1 MSFKNE
7 FINFEISKC
16 YFILFLFVTLQ
27 QIQTIALL
35 SFDEL
40 IITITVAFE
49 DH

>member
-1 MSFKNE
+1 M
-7 FINFEISKC
+7 
-16 YFILFLFVTLQ
+16 LFYLIFVRK
-27 QIQTIALL
+27 IQTKALL